1 MKIETREYLGRFQ
14 KSADEL
20 DKLVNFNQKELVY
33 NVGIWLD
40 SVVLKIQNRS
50 WLNTS
55 PETKPFEES
64 VFFSVWLNDESI
76 QKGKIYYN
84 IHALKL
90 RQLTNY
96 SIKSREFSNA
106 FRLRFMPFEKQ
117 WPNVSVDFGP
127 LTLMEGWVPFDHEH
141 IEKLVADLASN
152 FLEIAVI
159 IEDLLK
165 ERKK

>member
-1 MKIETREYLGRFQ
+1 MKIETRVYLDRFQ

-20 DKLVNFNQKELVY
+20 DVQVNFNQKELEY
-33 NVGIWLD
+33 KVGVWLD

-55 PETKPFEES
+55 PETKPFEDS

-106 FRLRFMPFEKQ
+106 FRMRFKPFEKQ

-127 LTLMEGWVPFDHEH
+127 LTLMEGWVPFDQKH